1 MSLDELEVDSFNFD
15 EDEIMEEEVSL
26 KRKRVKKSIVYIEK
40 PDR

>member
-1 MSLDELEVDSFNFD
+1 MSHDELEDDSINFD

-26 KRKRVKKSIVYIEK
+26 KHKRVKKSIVYIEK